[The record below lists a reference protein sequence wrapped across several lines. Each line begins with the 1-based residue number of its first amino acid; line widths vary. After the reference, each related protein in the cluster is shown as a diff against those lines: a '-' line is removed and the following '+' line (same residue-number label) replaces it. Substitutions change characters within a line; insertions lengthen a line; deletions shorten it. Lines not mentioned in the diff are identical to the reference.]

1 MENLDSN
8 VPPLDTPAPLES
20 IDTPAPPD
28 LPEQDESS
36 SKMTHLDDVAVTQ
49 FETSLD
55 KSEVPLTSAG
65 GGGDASAQSA
75 PLTEEDLLGGAEHTL
90 DDQQLKADMIEANLE
105 DIFK

>member
-28 LPEQDESS
+28 LPEHDES

-55 KSEVPLTSAG
+55 KSEVPLSS
-65 GGGDASAQSA
+65 GDVSAQST
-75 PLTEEDLLGGAEHTL
+75 PLTEADLLGGAEHTL